1 VSGALLVLVGVL
13 MMFDYFTVMAAYLQS
28 VTPAALRSR
37 L

>member
-1 VSGALLVLVGVL
+1 VLLVIVGVL
-13 MMFDYFTVMAAYLQS
+13 MMADYFTVIGTYLQS